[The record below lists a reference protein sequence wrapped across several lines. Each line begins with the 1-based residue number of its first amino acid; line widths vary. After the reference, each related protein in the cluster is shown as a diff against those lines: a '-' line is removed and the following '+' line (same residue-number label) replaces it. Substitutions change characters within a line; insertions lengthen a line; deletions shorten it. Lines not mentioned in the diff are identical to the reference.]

1 MRPNY
6 FFRIT
11 TILMSLIISGCVANF
26 EPRLSSLDAVGSG
39 LPTVKQVQAGLEVSI
54 EEFAS
59 ANKSRRAFDADIAS
73 KGVLPLLLR
82 VENNGARV
90 YKVDR
95 NEVKAFL
102 GGQALVPIYGY
113 EAAKEGATRD
123 YVGRALV
130 NTAMLGPLAMYFWPV
145 TMGLSA
151 QHTRNINQDIERH
164 FEDMEFTGATV
175 QLGGTASGFI
185 YYRLPNKSEQLE
197 DLTVELTVEANGY
210 EERNG
215 KQITYKFAFPTIGIS
230 GPAFNK
236 SDHGSNGME

>member
-11 TILMSLIISGCVANF
+11 TILMSLIINGCVANF

-54 EEFAS
+54 EEFDS

-73 KGVLPLLLR
+73 KGVLPPLLR
-82 VENNGARV
+82 VENNGARE

-102 GGQALVPIYGY
+102 GGQALAPIYGY

-130 NTAMLGPLAMYFWPV
+130 NTPCWARWLCIF
-145 TMGLSA
+145 GL
-151 QHTRNINQDIERH
+151 
-164 FEDMEFTGATV
+164 
-175 QLGGTASGFI
+175 
-185 YYRLPNKSEQLE
+185 
-197 DLTVELTVEANGY
+197 
-210 EERNG
+210 
-215 KQITYKFAFPTIGIS
+215 
-230 GPAFNK
+230 
-236 SDHGSNGME
+236 

>member
-1 MRPNY
+1 MRPDY
-6 FFRIT
+6 LFRIT

-26 EPRLSSLDAVGSG
+26 EPRLSSLDTVGSG

-82 VENNGARV
+82 VENNGARE

-164 FEDMEFTGATV
+164 FEDMEFTGA
-175 QLGGTASGFI
+175 
-185 YYRLPNKSEQLE
+185 NKSEQLE

-215 KQITYKFAFPTIGIS
+215 KQIAYKFAFPTIGIS